1 MASSFRPP
9 KFHVL
14 SLDSDRKLT
23 SKEERNLNN
32 KTIKRIKKEIKKTST
47 RSKNSSNYNY
57 ELRLSINKLTDRNK
71 ALKEMDKKQKS
82 LSRHSFWFNRSKKV
96 KSPVKL
102 SQIVEEEEEESKT
115 GGRRSSITRRSSSR
129 RSSRSRRTYRRRK

>member
-1 MASSFRPP
+1 
-9 KFHVL
+9 VL
-14 SLDSDRKLT
+14 SFVSDRKLT

-71 ALKEMDKKQKS
+71 ALKEMDKKS
-82 LSRHSFWFNRSKKV
+82 LSHRSFWFNRSKKV

-102 SQIVEEEEEESKT
+102 SQIVEEEEESTT
-115 GGRRSSITRRSSSR
+115 GGRRSSKSRRISKSR
-129 RSSRSRRTYRRRK
+129 RSSKGRRTYRQMK